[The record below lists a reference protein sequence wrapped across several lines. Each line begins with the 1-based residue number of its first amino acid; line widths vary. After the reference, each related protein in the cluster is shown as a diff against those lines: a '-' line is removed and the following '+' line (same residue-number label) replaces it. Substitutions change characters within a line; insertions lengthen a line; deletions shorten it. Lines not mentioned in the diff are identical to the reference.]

1 MFVATAKLLISKRL
15 VSKNASLTGCATV
28 WLLAYK
34 ISFLVFYASPGK
46 TNALLLPM

>member
-1 MFVATAKLLISKRL
+1 MFVATAKMLISKQP
-15 VSKNASLTGCATV
+15 VSENASLTDRAAV

-34 ISFLVFYASPGK
+34 ISFLVFYASSGK